1 MSNRKL
7 GFFTRLLDKVPAGE
21 RYGLASEQIVNAEK
35 SGFDSAWVA
44 QHHFHASEGGLPSPL
59 VFLAHVAAR
68 TSSIRLGT
76 GIITLPLENAVRVA
90 EDASVLDLLCGHRLE
105 LGVGS
110 GGTPASF
117 PAFGQR
123 SEDRGA
129 VFAEHLEVLRA
140 AFAGEEL
147 VGTANRLYPKASRLA
162 GALWQAT
169 FSAGGGQRAG
179 VVGDGLMLSRT
190 QPRSAS
196 APDATL
202 ADLQL
207 PIIEAYLDAL
217 PAGAPPRIMG
227 SRTVFIADTRSEAW
241 ALAEVGLRDAAAHF
255 RRIGHA
261 LREDSIQSLAASL
274 DSHVGTAQDVI
285 ESLSRD
291 KTLEHVTE
299 LVVQVHSIDPPHQAI
314 LRSTEL
320 MGTVVGPALGFGAKQ
335 LATSGSRA

>member
-1 MSNRKL
+1 MSNRNL
-7 GFFTRLLDKVPAGE
+7 GFFTRLLDKVLAGE
-21 RYGLASEQIVNAEK
+21 RYELASEQIINAEK
-35 SGFDSAWVA
+35 FGFDSAWVA
-44 QHHFHASEGGLPSPL
+44 QHHFHAAEGGLPSPL

-90 EDASVLDLLCGHRLE
+90 EDAAVLDLLSGQRLE

-129 VFAEHLEVLRA
+129 IFAEHLEVLRA
-140 AFAGEEL
+140 AFTGAEL
-147 VGTANRLYPKASRLA
+147 LGTANRLYPAAPRLA

-190 QPRSAS
+190 QPRSVEAPNAS
-196 APDATL
+196 L

-207 PIIEAYLDAL
+207 PIVEAYLNAL
-217 PAGAPPRIMG
+217 PAGATPKIMG
-227 SRTVFIADTRSEAW
+227 SRTVFIADTRDEAW
-241 ALAEVGLRDAAAHF
+241 ALAEVGLREAAAHF
-255 RRIGHA
+255 RKIGHV
-261 LREDSIQSLAASL
+261 LHEHNIQSLAASL

-285 ESLSRD
+285 ESLSLD
-291 KTLEHVTE
+291 KTLEHVTD

-335 LATSGSRA
+335 LASSGSHL

>member
-21 RYGLASEQIVNAEK
+21 RYTLASEQIINAEK
-35 SGFDSAWVA
+35 YGFDSAWVA
-44 QHHFHASEGGLPSPL
+44 QHHFHAAEGGLPSPL

-90 EDASVLDLLCGHRLE
+90 EDAAVLDLLSGHRVE

-117 PAFGQR
+117 PAFGHQ
-123 SEDRGA
+123 SQDRGA
-129 VFAEHLEVLRA
+129 IFAEHFEVLRA
-140 AFAGEEL
+140 AFNGDEL
-147 VGTANRLYPKASRLA
+147 LGTNNRLYPAAPRLA

-169 FSAGGGQRAG
+169 FSAGGGKRAG
-179 VVGDGLMLSRT
+179 VAGDGLMLSRT
-190 QPRSAS
+190 QPRSTS
-196 APDATL
+196 APDASL

-207 PIIEAYLDAL
+207 PIVETYLDAL
-217 PAGAPPRIMG
+217 PAGATPKIMG
-227 SRTVFIADTRSEAW
+227 SRTVFIADTRAEAW
-241 ALAEVGLRDAAAHF
+241 LLAETGLREAAAHF
-255 RRIGHA
+255 RKIGHV
-261 LREDSIQSLAASL
+261 LRDESIESLAASL
-274 DSHVGTAQDVI
+274 DSHVGTPLDVI

-291 KTLEHVTE
+291 KTLEHVTD

-335 LATSGSRA
+335 LASAGSNR